1 MRRLLTLLLL
11 GLAPATAKADPG
23 LTPEFRAFLE
33 SAGERAAIAA
43 FAQGVVDRHTATCE
57 TATRPVAVDPNY
69 SLSRGSTPSFGADG
83 RPRTGWWIARVPA
96 TICGASVR
104 INVQNAADA
113 AGTIRRVALVNGTTR
128 IAPAQQAAA
137 LREALAAAGP
147 VVPETCDA
155 PRVRT
160 TYGPATPTAAPWSE
174 TWIIDACSS
183 PIRISVSVAGPGR
196 DDPPEAVLIDP
207 LPQHGA
213 LSELPEILRPAGS
226 GRPGGYAPIGTAA
239 ALMIP
244 DAHSYA
250 ATAIR
255 AAQVNE
261 TRAARQTLAALAR
274 PAPVR
279 APVYAPTYVTRIVVV
294 RTYRSVPVRVAR
306 R

>member
-1 MRRLLTLLLL
+1 MRRLLALLLI
-11 GLAPATAKADPG
+11 GLASATAQADPG

-33 SAGERAAIAA
+33 SAGERAAIAG
-43 FAQGVVDRHTATCE
+43 FAQAIVDRHTETCE
-57 TATRPVAVDPNY
+57 TATRPVAVDPTY
-69 SLSRGSTPSFGADG
+69 SLSRGSIPSFGPDG
-83 RPRTGWWIARVPA
+83 RPCTGWWIARVPA

-104 INVQNAADA
+104 INIQNQADA
-113 AGTIRRVALVNGTTR
+113 TGTIQRVALVNGTSR

-160 TYGPATPTAAPWSE
+160 TFGPETQSSAPWSE

-183 PIRISVSVAGPGR
+183 PIRVSVSVAGPGR

-213 LSELPEILRPAGS
+213 LSEPPEILRPAGS
-226 GRPGGYAPIGTAA
+226 GRPGGYAPVGTAA
-239 ALMIP
+239 AMMIP
-244 DAHSYA
+244 NAHSYA
-250 ATAIR
+250 ATVIR
-255 AAQVNE
+255 AAHANE
-261 TRAARQTLAALAR
+261 TQALRQTLAALPR
-274 PAPVR
+274 PAPAR
-279 APVYAPTYVTRIVVV
+279 APVYTPTVVTRTVVV
-294 RTYRSVPVRVAR
+294 RTYRYVPVRVVR